1 MNDITKEFDVYKTI
15 VENLGEEIF
24 ITDGD
29 GNVLFVNPASIEIN
43 ELDIDNIVGRNVR
56 ELMNEGYF
64 SESSTL
70 KVLKEKKPVSI
81 LQYLKNGKRII
92 ATGVPI
98 FDDKGSISMFITS
111 SQDIDAVN
119 SLLETLDKQ
128 QQDIYS
134 LKKEL
139 SEKSNYETL
148 DPASVMTKAS
158 LE

>member
-70 KVLKEKKPVSI
+70 KVLK
-81 LQYLKNGKRII
+81 
-92 ATGVPI
+92 
-98 FDDKGSISMFITS
+98 
-111 SQDIDAVN
+111 
-119 SLLETLDKQ
+119 
-128 QQDIYS
+128 
-134 LKKEL
+134 
-139 SEKSNYETL
+139 
-148 DPASVMTKAS
+148 
-158 LE
+158 